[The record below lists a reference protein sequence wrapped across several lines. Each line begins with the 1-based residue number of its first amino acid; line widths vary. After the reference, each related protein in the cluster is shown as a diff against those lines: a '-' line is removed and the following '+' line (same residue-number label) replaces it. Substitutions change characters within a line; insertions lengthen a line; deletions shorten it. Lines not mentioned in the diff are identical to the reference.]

1 MLSVEDARAR
11 ILDGVGPVATE
22 IVSIADAWGRVLAE
36 PVTARVAQ
44 PPDDV
49 SAMDGYALRSGDGV
63 DLTIVGQAPAGHP
76 WVGRIGPGE
85 AVRLFTGSVVP
96 EGADCVVVQEDA
108 ETNGNVLILRER
120 GRLGRHIRRRGSD
133 FDAGAT
139 LVAAGVRLGARAV
152 GLVAAANVPWVAVYR
167 RPRVAI
173 LSTGDEIFWP
183 GDPIPD
189 GGVACSN
196 PWALAGLVR
205 GAGGEPTVLPI
216 ALDDPAALARALP
229 AAGGFDL
236 LLTSG
241 GASVGD
247 HDLVRAALLQA
258 GMTLEFW
265 RVAMRPGKPL
275 MFGKFGQMP
284 VLGLPGNPVSS
295 VVTAL
300 LFARPLL
307 ARLAGLPDAP
317 PRWEVARLAAPL
329 GPNDQRADH
338 LRCTLATDADGMTH
352 ATPFPEQSSGL
363 NRLLADADA
372 LLLRRPYAAA
382 AAVGD
387 AVSILRL
394 APEGV

>member
-1 MLSVEDARAR
+1 MV
-11 ILDGVGPVATE
+11 LD
-22 IVSIADAWGRVLAE
+22 
-36 PVTARVAQ
+36 
-44 PPDDV
+44 
-49 SAMDGYALRSGDGV
+49 
-63 DLTIVGQAPAGHP
+63 
-76 WVGRIGPGE
+76 
-85 AVRLFTGSVVP
+85 
-96 EGADCVVVQEDA
+96 
-108 ETNGNVLILRER
+108 
-120 GRLGRHIRRRGSD
+120 
-133 FDAGAT
+133 
-139 LVAAGVRLGARAV
+139 
-152 GLVAAANVPWVAVYR
+152 
-167 RPRVAI
+167 
-173 LSTGDEIFWP
+173 FWQ
-183 GDPIPD
+183 I
-189 GGVACSN
+189 
-196 PWALAGLVR
+196 
-205 GAGGEPTVLPI
+205 
-216 ALDDPAALARALP
+216 
-229 AAGGFDL
+229 
-236 LLTSG
+236 
-241 GASVGD
+241 
-247 HDLVRAALLQA
+247 
-258 GMTLEFW
+258 
-265 RVAMRPGKPL
+265 AMRPGKPL

-387 AVSILRL
+387 AVSVLRL